1 MIDEAVVE
9 GLSAQ
14 VSVTGSSLNS
24 KTPSSIIK
32 TFKIEDEN
40 VTLTA
45 DLPIETIGDSGT
57 LVTDTGCVHA

>member
-9 GLSAQ
+9 GLSTR

-24 KTPSSIIK
+24 KTPSSMVK

-40 VTLTA
+40 ITLAA
-45 DLPIETIGDSGT
+45 DLPIETVGDSGT
-57 LVTDTGCVHA
+57 LITDTGCIHA